1 MPVRGS
7 GLEVAVARTAF
18 SPNVTTAAPPAC
30 LASFPVS
37 KEMCFPPASSTE
49 IFVASGFIG
58 HPFVWA
64 EGHARGHGDRVD
76 RRMPGGGWER
86 TFLRLSESGTGSTR
100 NRSRCYLRM
109 PSLEITVLYRS
120 ESYFFR

>member
-7 GLEVAVARTAF
+7 GLDVAAARTTF
-18 SPNVTTAAPPAC
+18 SPKRTTAEPPAC

-37 KEMCFPPASSTE
+37 IESCFPPAISTE
-49 IFVASGFIG
+49 IFVASGFID
-58 HPFVWA
+58 HPYESA
-64 EGHARGHGDRVD
+64 EGHALGHGVRVD

-86 TFLRLSESGTGSTR
+86 TLLRLSKFGTGSTR
-100 NRSRCYLRM
+100 SRSRCYLRI

-120 ESYFFR
+120 ESYFFK